1 MPARK
6 RTRVVIDVNV
16 LVSGL
21 INSDEVFVRAI
32 FNKQKY
38 TVLVSDTLLDEFQ
51 QVTDRLRMRKYFT
64 KADAA
69 RAQRRLIG
77 LSEHVDADPPF
88 VKVCR
93 DAKDDYLLALAKK
106 GKADILIT
114 GDADL
119 LTLKKHERTKIIRP
133 TLFRKQYL

>member
-1 MPARK
+1 ML
-6 RTRVVIDVNV
+6 D
-16 LVSGL
+16 
-21 INSDEVFVRAI
+21 
-32 FNKQKY
+32 
-38 TVLVSDTLLDEFQ
+38 SDTLLDEFQ

-119 LTLKKHERTKIIRP
+119 LTLKDHERTKIIRP